1 MARFGMS
8 GLGFS
13 GLGFSGLGFSGLGK
27 ADFGKVSGR
36 SVASLLLALAT
47 LGLAVPEITQD
58 SVLEFASDPDTVPAL
73 QPVSYW
79 QSTGQVCRD
88 LARQSAGCWGPTV
101 QPRHSLGPTDANALG
116 PIDPARVA
124 ASQQANAVTPSRSI
138 LPNSKL
144 PSGVIAARSA
154 QAPGPSG
161 SPAAEP
167 IDPSEL
173 TPQERRLQAAPI
185 DPVSPINSQTC
196 GTPVSPWS
204 EGIQRAA
211 SARQRVKTARTS
223 ADWSR
228 VMVTW
233 LQAIDSMDQVP
244 KGRQWVAAQGHKRQY
259 QAQLASAEQR
269 LIDQG
274 LPFKSFGQAVLDRQL
289 LRFLA
294 YEAAWGTPDVLIVGS
309 SRALQGVDPEPFS
322 TAKLAAFNLGVN
334 GATAQVVDGLLRQVL
349 RPEQLPRSVVWA
361 DGLRAFN
368 DSRRDRTYEQLI
380 ASPGYVAALA
390 GQRPSLPIEAVQ
402 VTWGCETPSR
412 TKEGGLQEILS
423 AVPTGLPTNLPIKL
437 TELNPFAIAPA
448 QAAQVPQVFQGG
460 SNINRGF
467 VSIADRFDPSRYY
480 RRFPKV
486 LGRYDSDYRELNL
499 DGIQGQAL
507 TQLAQHLRQQRIAL
521 TVINLPLS
529 SSYLDLIRQ
538 DAETRFDQRMLQQ
551 AAQSGFSFVNW
562 VADRE
567 LTADRY
573 FADPSHLNQTGAQ
586 AVSQRLIGQG
596 QLQLGLAKQPAPAA
610 RRAIGAVPR

>member
-1 MARFGMS
+1 MARFGRS
-8 GLGFS
+8 GFGSIGLGLV
-13 GLGFSGLGFSGLGK
+13 GL
-27 ADFGKVSGR
+27 GKVSGR
-36 SVASLLLALAT
+36 SLVSLLLALAS
-47 LGLAVPEITQD
+47 LGLVAQDVTQD
-58 SVLEFASDPDTVPAL
+58 SALEFAEDPDSLPVL

-101 QPRHSLGPTDANALG
+101 QPRHSLGPTDANALE
-116 PIDPARVA
+116 PIDPAKIA
-124 ASQQANAVTPSRSI
+124 ANQQANAVTPSRSI

-185 DPVSPINSQTC
+185 DPVGPSNSQTC

-294 YEAAWGTPDVLIVGS
+294 YEAAWGNPDVLIVGS

-402 VTWGCETPSR
+402 VTWGCEAPSR

-423 AVPTGLPTNLPIKL
+423 AVPAGLPTNLPIKL
-437 TELNPFAIAPA
+437 TGFNPFAIAPA
-448 QAAQVPQVFQGG
+448 QAAQVPSIVPTSAIG
-460 SNINRGF
+460 SIVNRGF

-499 DGIQGQAL
+499 DGVQGQAL

-529 SSYLDLIRQ
+529 SSYLDPIRQ

-596 QLQLGLAKQPAPAA
+596 QIQLGLTKQPAPAA

>member
-1 MARFGMS
+1 M
-8 GLGFS
+8 
-13 GLGFSGLGFSGLGK
+13 
-27 ADFGKVSGR
+27 V
-36 SVASLLLALAT
+36 SLLLALAT
-47 LGLAVPEITQD
+47 LGLTAQDITQD
-58 SVLEFASDPDTVPAL
+58 SALDFAQDPDHMPIL

-79 QSTGQVCRD
+79 QNTGEVCRD

-101 QPRHSLGPTDANALG
+101 QPRQTLGPTDANVLE
-116 PIDPARVA
+116 PIDPAQIA
-124 ASQQANAVTPSRSI
+124 ANQQANTLTPSRSI

-144 PSGVIAARSA
+144 PSGVIAARSTPVP
-154 QAPGPSG
+154 APIE
-161 SPAAEP
+161 AAP
-167 IDPSEL
+167 DPSEP

-185 DPVSPINSQTC
+185 DPIDPQTC

-259 QAQLASAEQR
+259 QAQLARAEQR

-309 SRALQGVDPEPFS
+309 SRALQGVDPEPF
-322 TAKLAAFNLGVN
+322 TAAKLGAFNLGVN

-349 RPEQLPRSVVWA
+349 RPEQLPRSVVWG

-402 VTWGCETPSR
+402 VTWGCEAPSR

-423 AVPTGLPTNLPIKL
+423 AVPTVLPTELKGFAEGL
-437 TELNPFAIAPA
+437 TGLNPFVIAPA
-448 QAAQVPQVFQGG
+448 QAVQIPQMSPNG
-460 SNINRGF
+460 SIVHRGF
-467 VSIADRFDPSRYY
+467 MAIADRFDPSRYY

-486 LGRYDSDYRELNL
+486 LGRYDSDYRELKL

-507 TQLAQHLRQQRIAL
+507 TQLAQHLRQQRVAL

-529 SSYLDLIRQ
+529 SSYLDPIRQ
-538 DAETRFDQRMLQQ
+538 DAETNFDQRMLQQ
-551 AAQSGFSFVNW
+551 AAQSGFTFVNW

-567 LTADRY
+567 LTADRF
-573 FADPSHLNQTGAQ
+573 FADPSHLNQAGAQ

-596 QLQLGLAKQPAPAA
+596 QIQLQIGLAQKSLAQKSPSAA

>member
-1 MARFGMS
+1 MARFGLS
-8 GLGFS
+8 GLGLS
-13 GLGFSGLGFSGLGK
+13 GLGLVRLGK
-27 ADFGKVSGR
+27 GPGR
-36 SVASLLLALAT
+36 SLTSLVLALAT
-47 LGLAVPEITQD
+47 LGLVTPEITQD
-58 SVLEFASDPDTVPAL
+58 SALDFASDPDSSPVL

-88 LARQSAGCWGPTV
+88 LARQTAGCWGPTV
-101 QPRHSLGPTDANALG
+101 SPRQALGPTDANALA
-116 PIDPARVA
+116 PIDPATIA
-124 ASQQANAVTPSRSI
+124 ASQQANAVTPSSSI

-144 PSGVIAARSA
+144 PSGIIAARSP
-154 QAPGPSG
+154 QAAPVPE
-161 SPAAEP
+161 PTP

-185 DPVSPINSQTC
+185 DPVNATNAQTC

-244 KGRQWVAAQGHKRQY
+244 RGRQWTAAQGHKRQY

-294 YEAAWGTPDVLIVGS
+294 YEAAWGSPDVLIVGS

-322 TAKLAAFNLGVN
+322 TAKLGAFNLGVN

-349 RPEQLPRSVVWA
+349 RPDQLPRSVVWA

-402 VTWGCETPSR
+402 VTWGCEAPSR
-412 TKEGGLQEILS
+412 TQEGGLQEILS
-423 AVPTGLPTNLPIKL
+423 AVPTGLPAGLP
-437 TELNPFAIAPA
+437 TGFTGLNPFAIAPA
-448 QAAQVPQVFQGG
+448 QAAQLPSILQGG
-460 SNINRGF
+460 SSVNRGF
-467 VSIADRFDPSRYY
+467 VAIADRFDPSRYY

-486 LGRYDSDYRELNL
+486 LGRYDSDYRDLKL
-499 DGIQGQAL
+499 DGVQGQAL
-507 TQLAQHLRQQRIAL
+507 TQLAQHLRQQRVAL

-529 SSYLDLIRQ
+529 SSYLDPIRQ
-538 DAETRFDQRMLQQ
+538 EAETSFDQRMLQQ

-562 VADRE
+562 VADRD
-567 LTADRY
+567 LTTDRH
-573 FADPSHLNQTGAQ
+573 FADPSHLNQAGAQ

-596 QLQLGLAKQPAPAA
+596 QIQLQIGLAQKNQSAA

>member
-8 GLGFS
+8 GLGLS
-13 GLGFSGLGFSGLGK
+13 GFGK
-27 ADFGKVSGR
+27 AGFGRTGFGRAGFGPGR
-36 SVASLLLALAT
+36 SIASLLLALAA

-58 SVLEFASDPDTVPAL
+58 SALEFAQDPDSVPVL

-88 LARQSAGCWGPTV
+88 LARQSSGCWGPTV
-101 QPRHSLGPTDANALG
+101 TPRHALGPTDANALE
-116 PIDPARVA
+116 PIDPAKIA
-124 ASQQANAVTPSRSI
+124 ANQQANAVTPSRSI

-144 PSGVIAARSA
+144 PSGVVAARSA
-154 QAPGPSG
+154 PVAP
-161 SPAAEP
+161 PAETTP

-185 DPVSPINSQTC
+185 DPVGPSNSQTC

-402 VTWGCETPSR
+402 VTWGCEAPSR

-423 AVPTGLPTNLPIKL
+423 AVPAGLTG
-437 TELNPFAIAPA
+437 LNPFAIAPA
-448 QAAQVPQVFQGG
+448 QAAQVPSIVPTSAIG
-460 SNINRGF
+460 SIVNRGF

-499 DGIQGQAL
+499 DGVQGQAL

-529 SSYLDLIRQ
+529 SSYLDPIRQ

-562 VADRE
+562 VADRD

-573 FADPSHLNQTGAQ
+573 FADPSHLNQSGAQ

-596 QLQLGLAKQPAPAA
+596 QIQLGLTKQPAPAA

>member
-1 MARFGMS
+1 MARFGRS
-8 GLGFS
+8 GFGSIGLGS
-13 GLGFSGLGFSGLGK
+13 VGL
-27 ADFGKVSGR
+27 GKVSGR
-36 SVASLLLALAT
+36 SLVSLLLALAS
-47 LGLAVPEITQD
+47 LGLAAQDITQD
-58 SVLEFASDPDTVPAL
+58 SALEFAQDPDSVPVL

-88 LARQSAGCWGPTV
+88 LARQSSGCWGPTV
-101 QPRHSLGPTDANALG
+101 TPRHALGPTDANALE
-116 PIDPARVA
+116 PIDPAKIA
-124 ASQQANAVTPSRSI
+124 ANQQANAVTPSRSI

-144 PSGVIAARSA
+144 PSGVVAARSA
-154 QAPGPSG
+154 PAPGPSG
-161 SPAAEP
+161 SPPAEP

-185 DPVSPINSQTC
+185 DPIGPSNSQTC

-368 DSRRDRTYEQLI
+368 DSRRDRTYEQLV

-402 VTWGCETPSR
+402 VTWGCEAPSR

-423 AVPTGLPTNLPIKL
+423 AVPAGLTGF
-437 TELNPFAIAPA
+437 NPFAIAPA
-448 QAAQVPQVFQGG
+448 QAASPSIVPPSPIG
-460 SNINRGF
+460 SIINRGF

-499 DGIQGQAL
+499 DGVQGQAL
-507 TQLAQHLRQQRIAL
+507 TQLAQHLRYQRVAL

-529 SSYLDLIRQ
+529 SSYLDPIRQ